1 MMSKNDA
8 KACCACIQALSPAMS
23 VHAATRNHTVHFQCS
38 MEAKCAIAELLDQ
51 STTNLAL
58 SLPRSHLCPRPN
70 QHKILVQCELL
81 VMQRHSTRATGGC
94 SVVHSQGDG
103 VRCSSH
109 RLLIQNATTY
119 MCRNTPGL
127 ECHFASQPVRY
138 TYYSKSAVQAL

>member
-23 VHAATRNHTVHFQCS
+23 VHAATRNHTVHFQSS
-38 MEAKCAIAELLDQ
+38 MEAKCTIAELLDQ
-51 STTNLAL
+51 SATNLASSL
-58 SLPRSHLCPRPN
+58 SRSHLCLRPN

>member
-23 VHAATRNHTVHFQCS
+23 VHAATRNHTVHIQSS

-51 STTNLAL
+51 SATNLASSL
-58 SLPRSHLCPRPN
+58 SRSHLCLRPN
-70 QHKILVQCELL
+70 QHIILVQCELL
-81 VMQRHSTRATGGC
+81 VMQRNSTRATGGC

-119 MCRNTPGL
+119 MCRNTPSL
-127 ECHFASQPVRY
+127 ECHLASQPVRY

>member
-23 VHAATRNHTVHFQCS
+23 VHAATRNHTVHFQSS
-38 MEAKCAIAELLDQ
+38 MEAKCTIAELLDQ

-94 SVVHSQGDG
+94 SVVRSQGDG

-119 MCRNTPGL
+119 MCRNTPSL
-127 ECHFASQPVRY
+127 ECHLASQPVRY